1 MVGADYGHWSWYRK
15 RNSPRHL
22 EKLYTQKQGDVVVP
36 NNEISTRLATM
47 EDSRTVWS
55 WRNESLARLMSIN
68 SEPISWN
75 DHQNWMRLIIKDKNI
90 ILLIAQKDLVDI
102 GVVRFETNKK
112 STKLTVHIN
121 LNPIARSK
129 GLSRNILLSSLKH
142 VKGIRDYNDCTLS
155 AQIKKIN
162 EPSIRLFKSLGFKQT
177 KNASGLATYESK
189 LSSIMGCN

>member
-1 MVGADYGHWSWYRK
+1 M
-15 RNSPRHL
+15 
-22 EKLYTQKQGDVVVP
+22 VVP
-36 NNEISTRLATM
+36 KGEISTRLATM

-75 DHQNWMRLIIKDKNI
+75 DHQNWMRLTIKDKNI

-102 GVVRFETNKK
+102 AVVRFETKEK

-121 LNPIARSK
+121 LNPTARSK

-162 EPSIRLFKSLGFKQT
+162 IPSIRLFKSLGFKQT
-177 KNASGLATYESK
+177 KNASGLTTYESK

>member
-1 MVGADYGHWSWYRK
+1 M
-15 RNSPRHL
+15 
-22 EKLYTQKQGDVVVP
+22 VVP
-36 NNEISTRLATM
+36 KGEISTRLATM
-47 EDSRTVWS
+47 EDSRTVWY

-90 ILLIAQKDLVDI
+90 ILLIARKDLVDI
-102 GVVRFETNKK
+102 AVVRFETKEN

-121 LNPIARSK
+121 LNPTARSK
-129 GLSRNILLSSLKH
+129 GLSRNILLSALKH
-142 VKGIRDYNDCTLS
+142 AKGIRDYNDYTLS

-162 EPSIRLFKSLGFKQT
+162 IPSIRLFKSLGFKQT
-177 KNASGLATYESK
+177 KNASGLTTYESK